1 MTRHHLPGL
10 AASLF
15 VTVLA
20 FILAQFIP
28 LIGVAPLALVL
39 GMILGNTLLRSSQ
52 LSLGTKL
59 AESRFLEYAIILL
72 AFTMDTKNFSQMGLA
87 SVAFVSFVFILS
99 LGASYKLAQRLG
111 FSQNASILLA
121 GGTAICGSS
130 AIGALAPMTK
140 ASEQEKGTAIVLVN
154 LLGTLLMFL
163 FPFAAVLLHF
173 QELQQAAL
181 IGGTLQSVGQVAAA
195 ANLLSPSVLPLAML
209 FKLTRI
215 LYLVPVLFFLEFWK
229 KEKEAGAAKKTSPLK
244 KVPYYL
250 YGFIL
255 ASLLNT
261 LLVLPAALTS
271 SLQSLMTWLEWLA
284 LAAIGLRLDLRTFMK
299 NAPTYGSYILVIG
312 LVQFMLALVG
322 IWIFGL

>member
-39 GMILGNTLLRSSQ
+39 GMILGNTLLRSPQ

-99 LGASYKLAQRLG
+99 LGVSYKLAQRLG
-111 FSQNASILLA
+111 FSQDASILLA

-163 FPFAAVLLHF
+163 FPLAAVLLHF

-229 KEKEAGAAKKTSPLK
+229 KEKEAGAVKETSPLK

-261 LLVLPAALTS
+261 LLVLPDALTS

-299 NAPTYGSYILVIG
+299 NAPIYGSYILVIG

-322 IWIFGL
+322 IWICGL

>member
-1 MTRHHLPGL
+1 MTRNHLPGL

-15 VTVLA
+15 VTLLA
-20 FILAQFIP
+20 FTLAQFIP

-39 GMILGNTLLRSSQ
+39 GMILGNTFLRSPK

-72 AFTMDTKNFSQMGLA
+72 AFTMDTQNFGQMGLP
-87 SVAFVSFVFILS
+87 SLAFVSLVFMLS
-99 LGASYKLAQRLG
+99 LVGSYRLAQRLG
-111 FSQNASILLA
+111 FSRDASTLLA

-130 AIGALAPMTK
+130 AIGALAPLTK

-163 FPFAAVLLHF
+163 FPLAAVLLNL
-173 QELQQAAL
+173 QDLQQAAL

-195 ANLLSPSVLPLAML
+195 ANLLSPAVLPLAML

-215 LYLVPVLFFLEFWK
+215 LYLVPVLFFLEFWT
-229 KEKEAGAAKKTSPLK
+229 KEKEVVPVKKANPLK

-255 ASLLNT
+255 ASLLNI
-261 LLVLPAALTS
+261 LLDLPDPLTV

-299 NAPTYGSYILVIG
+299 NAPVYGSYILIIG
-312 LVQFMLALVG
+312 LVQFVLALVG
-322 IWIFGL
+322 IWMFGL